1 MGSNNMKVHMIC
13 NTIKVVAGIGVIG
26 YVCKM
31 TKSPWPL
38 LAMMFIPTSNYSTD
52 SRPVNDISTE
62 NKEESPNE

>member
-1 MGSNNMKVHMIC
+1 MASDNMKVHMIC

-31 TKSPWPL
+31 TRSPWPL
-38 LAMMFIPTSNYSTD
+38 LAMIFIPTSSYSTD
-52 SRPVNDISTE
+52 RRPVNDISTE